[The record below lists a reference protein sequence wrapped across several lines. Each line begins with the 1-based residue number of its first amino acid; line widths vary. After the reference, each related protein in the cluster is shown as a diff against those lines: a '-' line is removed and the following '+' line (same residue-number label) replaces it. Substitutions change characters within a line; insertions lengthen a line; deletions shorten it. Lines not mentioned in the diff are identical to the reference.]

1 MKIIDRLIVLVAL
14 LMVSISVVAG
24 PTYRYMSG
32 NNDGQILR
40 TTIISDESYSE
51 SNGDLSRAGMADGL
65 FCSETSMLND
75 QPGGIF
81 KEGMD
86 CENEPFGGDKRPGRQ
101 RISGRDD
108 SLVTPEGEDEEDAPI
123 GDAMAPMML
132 LLAAFAA
139 FKFYK
144 K

>member
-1 MKIIDRLIVLVAL
+1 MKIIDRLIVLVGL
-14 LMVSISVVAG
+14 LMVSISVLAG

-32 NNDGQILR
+32 SKDGQILR
-40 TTIISDESYSE
+40 TTIISDESNNE
-51 SNGDLSRAGMADGL
+51 IL
-65 FCSETSMLND
+65 MLND

-108 SLVTPEGEDEEDAPI
+108 SLVTPEGEVVPLE
-123 GDAMAPMML
+123 DAMAPMML

>member
-1 MKIIDRLIVLVAL
+1 MKIIDRLIVLVGL

-24 PTYRYMSG
+24 PTYGYMSG

-40 TTIISDESYSE
+40 TTIISDESNNE
-51 SNGDLSRAGMADGL
+51 IL
-65 FCSETSMLND
+65 MLND

-81 KEGMD
+81 KEGMES
-86 CENEPFGGDKRPGRQ
+86 ENELFGGNKRTGRQ

-108 SLVTPEGEDEEDAPI
+108 SLVTPEGEDAPI
-123 GDAMAPMML
+123 GACNGAMML

>member
-1 MKIIDRLIVLVAL
+1 MKIIDRLIVLVGL

-32 NNDGQILR
+32 STSRDGKQIFR

-81 KEGMD
+81 KEGM
-86 CENEPFGGDKRPGRQ
+86 ESEPFGGDKRPGRQ

-108 SLVTPEGEDEEDAPI
+108 SLVTPEGEVVPLE
-123 GDAMAPMML
+123 DAMAPMML

>member
-32 NNDGQILR
+32 STSRDGKQILR
-40 TTIISDESYSE
+40 TTIISDESNNE
-51 SNGDLSRAGMADGL
+51 IL
-65 FCSETSMLND
+65 MLND

-86 CENEPFGGDKRPGRQ
+86 CENEPFGGDKRTGRQ

-108 SLVTPEGEDEEDAPI
+108 SLVTPEGETPI
-123 GDAMAPMML
+123 GDALAPMML